1 MTLRIGWVSIF
12 SVYLLSISQTLRILI
27 LGKIKRDRKI
37 IKFSGYCVDQK
48 TKGYYGLAP
57 LHGDTAVSLNFD
69 WCQGEHIQDGQQS
82 DDAQSCDPR
91 YRFQADLMGEGESNG
106 DGKGPTRRSHQNPD

>member
-1 MTLRIGWVSIF
+1 M
-12 SVYLLSISQTLRILI
+12 YLLSISQTLRILI

-69 WCQGEHIQDGQQS
+69 WCQDEHIQDGQQS

-91 YRFQADLMGEGESNG
+91 YQNCTCTQNIRFQADLMGEGESNG